1 MRAMRKS
8 APKNDH
14 VKNKD
19 RQDPAA
25 VLKISST
32 GVADYLKEIGFT
44 GHTVTP
50 ETSKFTN
57 NNKVGMHSNPTG
69 LLVGSYGHMYM
80 LNFDTKTKLSKITT
94 FKLHNNPID
103 KFETIASGI
112 TANSICYFEGRV
124 FYCGFETPLSFAT
137 TNNSKLDTEKMKSKS
152 HVCTF
157 CLPRGLTLDKR
168 NSLNNLKA
176 VI

>member
-50 ETSKFTN
+50 ET
-57 NNKVGMHSNPTG
+57 
-69 LLVGSYGHMYM
+69 
-80 LNFDTKTKLSKITT
+80 
-94 FKLHNNPID
+94 
-103 KFETIASGI
+103 
-112 TANSICYFEGRV
+112 
-124 FYCGFETPLSFAT
+124 
-137 TNNSKLDTEKMKSKS
+137 
-152 HVCTF
+152 
-157 CLPRGLTLDKR
+157 
-168 NSLNNLKA
+168 
-176 VI
+176 